1 MKTFQCVECN
11 ECVCTMK
18 APKDY
23 PKDPPPTCPWGTFY
37 PAEWK
42 LLPNGG
48 RKIIGLKNKRGRK

>member
-1 MKTFQCVECN
+1 
-11 ECVCTMK
+11 MK

-23 PKDPPPTCPWGTFY
+23 PNDPPPTCPWGTFY

-42 LLPNGG
+42 LLPDGG